1 VSPRAINLAIVLA
14 LHAAVIAAIL
24 SHAPTRRAIAQAAPV
39 FVRFIETEAPRL
51 SAPPAQ
57 PRRIEPDKPMPVER
71 PRVVPKPAAT
81 PPVITAAPSPEAPRT
96 IEARPAPAKPEPAPA
111 AAAASAAPLPP
122 GPAATSN
129 AASAAV
135 APPSFNA
142 DYLSNP
148 APPYPALSRRMGEEG
163 RVVVRVLVSTE
174 GHAERIELRTSSGHP
189 RLDDVA
195 LDTVRKWK
203 FVPAKQGDQPVAAW
217 VLVPIS
223 FSLKG

>member
-1 VSPRAINLAIVLA
+1 MNVRAVPLALVVA

-24 SHAPTRRAIAQAAPV
+24 AHPPTRRALAQSAPV
-39 FVRFIETEAPRL
+39 FVRFIENEAPRL
-51 SAPPAQ
+51 AAPPAA
-57 PRRIEPDKPMPVER
+57 PKRAEPEKPKPVER
-71 PRVVPKPAAT
+71 PRAVQKPAPA
-81 PPVITAAPSPEAPRT
+81 PPVVTAAPAPEAPRSF
-96 IEARPAPAKPEPAPA
+96 EAPPAPQKAEPPASA
-111 AAAASAAPLPP
+111 AAAAPAPTPP
-122 GPAATSN
+122 GPPAAT
-129 AASAAV
+129 AAAAAAV
-135 APPSFNA
+135 VPPSFNA

-163 RVVVRVLVSTE
+163 RVVVRVLVSTD

-195 LDTVRKWK
+195 LDTVRRWK
-203 FVPAKQGDQPVAAW
+203 FVPARQGDQPVAAW